1 MKTGHGALESISG
14 HIRNHRS
21 VWALDFVPVAR
32 ASVTYNLKAEDIEM
46 QLNKI
51 STAVAALSS
60 QTAALR
66 FGRLLDQL
74 RIACKGLSRA
84 KAASILLLIGLRRA
98 Q

>member
-1 MKTGHGALESISG
+1 MKTGHGALEFISG

-21 VWALDFVPVAR
+21 VWALDFVSAAR

-60 QTAALR
+60 QIAAHR
-66 FGRLLDQL
+66 FGRQLDQL
-74 RIACKGLSRA
+74 RMACKGLS
-84 KAASILLLIGLRRA
+84 KARVASILLLIGLRRA